1 MRIYEMRRGNPHLVL
16 SSFNRGIDQY
26 AAPHAT
32 VPHCEAGTRAGT
44 TWVLWQHLPD
54 GRLSRAWASVSG
66 LTLLATGR
74 KETLGTPTDNSLS
87 M

>member
-26 AAPHAT
+26 AAPQAT
-32 VPHCEAGTRAGT
+32 VPHCEAGTRAGAT
-44 TWVLWQHLPD
+44 PARWEALQGMGFCLWAHPP
-54 GRLSRAWASVSG
+54 SY
-66 LTLLATGR
+66 R